1 MNTQDRQG
9 YRWGVVIV
17 VIAVLIVVALCV
29 FEKWWMDRPADTSH
43 VQYSYSASSKFDKAQ
58 LDAAGKTVTQSFSG
72 FTGCTLNKV
81 SYDEAAANKFLDW
94 EYDENDRERMFVA
107 TVDFTCDGSDM
118 SLSKGPQSMTWYL
131 RLNNDGKTWTEIDHG
146 NG

>member
-9 YRWGVVIV
+9 YRWGVVIAG
-17 VIAVLIVVALCV
+17 IAVLVVVMLCVVAN
-29 FEKWWMDRPADTSH
+29 RPADTSH
-43 VQYSYSASSKFDKAQ
+43 VQYTYSASSKFSKAQ
-58 LDAAGKTVTQSFSG
+58 LDAAGKTVTRSFSG

-81 SYDEAAANKFLDW
+81 SYDESTADKFLDW

-118 SLSKGPQSMTWYL
+118 SLSKGPQSMSWYL
-131 RLNNDGKTWTEIDHG
+131 RLNDDGKTWKEIDHG